1 MTKKQISLRISD
13 LTARQL
19 AELAERWGTTQTET
33 ITVVVDRVYRQE
45 MKERETEPK
54 DKKSCN

>member
-19 AELAERWGTTQTET
+19 EELAERWGTTQTET

-45 MKERETEPK
+45 MKDRETEPK
-54 DKKSCN
+54 DKSP

>member
-19 AELAERWGTTQTET
+19 EELAERWGTTQTET

-45 MKERETEPK
+45 MKDRETEPK
-54 DKKSCN
+54 DK